1 MDISDILKVI
11 AIAASPVSELRGA
24 IPFAISAY
32 DFPWYYAFL
41 FGVIG
46 NLLPVPFIILFLYY
60 IVPILSKVSAIDRLA
75 QRFFA
80 RMRRRGK
87 MVERYERIGLALFVA
102 IPLPVT
108 GAWTGSVLAVLFGLK
123 FRNAFLSILVGVL
136 VAGTVV
142 TLATLLGWSIAGLI
156 EPEVN

>member
-1 MDISDILKVI
+1 MDISDVLKVI

-24 IPFAISAY
+24 IPFAVGVY

-46 NLLPVPFIILFLYY
+46 NLLPVPFIILFFYY
-60 IVPILSKVSAIDRLA
+60 VVPVLSKVPALDRLA

-80 RMRRRGK
+80 RMRHRGK
-87 MVERYERIGLALFVA
+87 LVERYERIGLALFVA
-102 IPLPVT
+102 IPLPFT

-136 VAGTVV
+136 LAGTIV
-142 TLATLLGWSIAGLI
+142 TCATVLGWAVAGLI